1 MNNRYVISLTLL
13 VIVSLLAGC
22 AAPTGNE
29 SPSNNTSTYPV
40 TVESCGE
47 SITFDSA
54 PKRALSFD
62 TNMTEIMLALG
73 LEDNMVGYWIS
84 GVPVANEYQEQ
95 VKNIPLI
102 STETW
107 PPPSLE
113 VILNFDPDF
122 VFGAWNYN
130 FSEESGVTPEKL
142 AATGVKSYVLTES
155 CIAVGMQPDESLES
169 TYTDILNIGRIFGV
183 EARAIELVNQMR
195 EKITA
200 VQSKIGSV
208 DTPLRGFYYGGGAD
222 TAFTAGKYAMAT
234 KMMNAVGAEN
244 IFGDVEDDWI
254 PAAGWEKVIELDP
267 EFIMI
272 DDTPWE
278 SAEQRIKTL
287 ESLPQLSS
295 ITAIREKR
303 YVVLQWTYIL
313 PGMEMDEGI
322 EALAKALYPE
332 LFP

>member
-1 MNNRYVISLTLL
+1 
-13 VIVSLLAGC
+13 
-22 AAPTGNE
+22 
-29 SPSNNTSTYPV
+29 
-40 TVESCGE
+40 
-47 SITFDSA
+47 
-54 PKRALSFD
+54 
-62 TNMTEIMLALG
+62 
-73 LEDNMVGYWIS
+73 
-84 GVPVANEYQEQ
+84 
-95 VKNIPLI
+95 
-102 STETW
+102 
-107 PPPSLE
+107 
-113 VILNFDPDF
+113 
-122 VFGAWNYN
+122 
-130 FSEESGVTPEKL
+130 
-142 AATGVKSYVLTES
+142 
-155 CIAVGMQPDESLES
+155 
-169 TYTDILNIGRIFGV
+169 
-183 EARAIELVNQMR
+183 MR

-200 VQSKIGSV
+200 VQSKIVNV

-278 SAEQRIKTL
+278 SAEHRIKTL
-287 ESLPQLSS
+287 ESLPQLAS

-303 YVVLQWTYIL
+303 YIVLQWTYIL

>member
-22 AAPTGNE
+22 ATPTGNE
-29 SPSNNTSTYPV
+29 SPSDNTSTYPV

-47 SITFDSA
+47 SITFDSM

-84 GVPVANEYQEQ
+84 GVPVANEYEEQ

-142 AATGVKSYVLTES
+142 AATGVMSYVLTES

-169 TYTDILNIGRIFGV
+169 TYTDILNMGRIFGV

-200 VQSKIGSV
+200 VQSKIGNV

-287 ESLPQLSS
+287 ESLPQLAS

-303 YVVLQWTYIL
+303 YIVLQWTYIL